1 MPKLEPNLKA
11 FFAVAIALA
20 VVRVVLAYLSAPPLV
35 ALILSLILAVLFL
48 AAPLYGLY
56 RGSQAGWT
64 RPLALKMLLGGVAIH
79 VAGGLLLARV
89 LPEAGLPTVLVG
101 SLVQIGLLTW
111 CLGLGALLALSIK
124 DKNLIVPIALFLIG
138 FDMFLVFA
146 PVAPTH
152 RMIQDQA
159 EFAQQALMGVPRVA
173 TPEERQEHQGAK
185 VVEIARV
192 GPADF
197 FFVAAFFAILSRFKM
212 RAKQTLMWLAPV
224 LGLYLLVVI
233 VFGHLYIG
241 PISLGMLPAMVP
253 IGLTFL
259 AVNRREFSLNKEEKA
274 STALV
279 AAIAF
284 GLAVAGI
291 WMAMREPAQGEGPE
305 ALPAPA
311 ASVSE

>member
-1 MPKLEPNLKA
+1 MPKLETHLKA
-11 FFAVAIALA
+11 FFAVAVALA
-20 VVRVVLAYLSAPPLV
+20 AIRVVLAYLSAPPLV
-35 ALILSLILAVLFL
+35 ALVLSLVLAVLFV

-56 RGSQAGWT
+56 RGSQAAWT
-64 RPLALKMLLGGVAIH
+64 RPLALGMILGGVAIH
-79 VAGGLLLARV
+79 AVGGLLLARV
-89 LPEAGLPTVLVG
+89 LPEVGLLTVLVG

-111 CLGLGALLALSIK
+111 CLGLGAMLALSIR

-152 RMIQDQA
+152 RMLQDQA

-173 TPEERQEHQGAK
+173 TPEERREHEGAK
-185 VVEIARV
+185 VVEIAKV

-197 FFVAAFFAILSRFKM
+197 FFVAGFFALLARFKM
-212 RAKQTLMWLAPV
+212 RVRQTLMWLAPV
-224 LGLYLLVVI
+224 LALYLLVVI

-259 AVNRREFSLNKEEKA
+259 LVNRREFSLNKEEKA

-284 GLAVAGI
+284 GLAIAGI
-291 WMAMREPAQGEGPE
+291 WMAMGERAPADLPAAGSV
-305 ALPAPA
+305 PAPA
-311 ASVSE
+311 ASE